1 MFGYFSEAYYLSRV
15 LEYVDKIPKE
25 IVAAVTVYAIAH
37 EAIKATTDVRVENLR
52 FETARLELEIEQL
65 KKERL
70 NPSS

>member
-1 MFGYFSEAYYLSRV
+1 MFSFLDAYYISTALS
-15 LEYVDKIPKE
+15 YVDKIPKE

-70 NPSS
+70 SPQ